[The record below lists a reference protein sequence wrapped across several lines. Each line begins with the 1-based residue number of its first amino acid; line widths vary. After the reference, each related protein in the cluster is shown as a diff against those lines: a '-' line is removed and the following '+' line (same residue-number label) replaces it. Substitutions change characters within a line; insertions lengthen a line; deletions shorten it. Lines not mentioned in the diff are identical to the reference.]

1 MPGNCVGAEDTAE
14 AKYKVHKLYLNKAAT
29 DRRERENERRVR
41 RLERNSSFMG
51 FAIKGQ

>member
-1 MPGNCVGAEDTAE
+1 MNIVKIMECFTYV
-14 AKYKVHKLYLNKAAT
+14 KCKVHKLYLNKAAT

>member
-1 MPGNCVGAEDTAE
+1 MKC
-14 AKYKVHKLYLNKAAT
+14 KVHKLYLNKAAA
-29 DRRERENERRVR
+29 DRRETENERRVR